1 LRRHAELR
9 RKTGQRR
16 SQRVSKAPFEVDHL
30 EIVSLDTI
38 RTDQRRS
45 ARTEVVIMR
54 FPVAS
59 CFFVVAVFA
68 CAACREDQPTVEA
81 ATLVLRN
88 GTIAT
93 VDSAKPQA
101 QAIAFRSDTI
111 AAVGSN
117 DDIEPFI
124 GPNTEVV
131 DLAGQFAIPG
141 FIDGHGHFMNL
152 GQSKMNLDLMDVKN
166 WNEIVTMV
174 GEAARNAK
182 PGEWILGRGWHQE
195 KWDTKPEPSVEGF
208 PLHDTLS
215 KVSPNNPVMLTHASG
230 HAAFVNAKAMEVAG
244 ITARTPNPPGGE
256 ILKDPSGRPIGM
268 LRETAQNLAGKAHAD
283 WRSKKTAEENR
294 ADAHRRIQLAV
305 QESLANGITSF
316 QDAGEDFQTIDIIK
330 EALTNGE
337 LGIRLWVM
345 VRDTNENLKAKLPT
359 YKAIG
364 LGDKRL
370 SIAAIKQTIDGALG
384 SRGAWLLEPYADLP
398 GHSGLNTLP
407 VENVQGAAQI
417 ALDTGVQLNVHA
429 IGDRAN
435 RTVLDI
441 YEAAFKSRPDAK
453 DLRWRIE
460 HAQHLNAADI
470 PRFGQLGV
478 IASMQGIHA
487 TSDAP
492 FVIARLGAKRAEEG
506 AYVWQKL
513 MKSGAI
519 VSNGTD
525 TPVERINPIAN
536 YYATVTRKLKD
547 GTTFYPDQRMTREE
561 ALKSY
566 TWNAAY
572 AAKEETIKGSLAA
585 GKLADVTVL
594 SKDLL
599 TVPDEEILSTKV
611 VYTIVGGKIV
621 YRGNARALTN

>member
-1 LRRHAELR
+1 M
-9 RKTGQRR
+9 
-16 SQRVSKAPFEVDHL
+16 
-30 EIVSLDTI
+30 
-38 RTDQRRS
+38 RTRLLS
-45 ARTEVVIMR
+45 GTALTLI
-54 FPVAS
+54 ALS
-59 CFFVVAVFA
+59 A
-68 CAACREDQPTVEA
+68 CAQQTRPAEEA

-93 VDSAKPQA
+93 VDAAKPKA
-101 QAIAFRSDTI
+101 QAIAFRGDTI

-117 DDIEPFI
+117 DEIQAFV
-124 GPNTEVV
+124 GPNTEVI
-131 DLAGQFAIPG
+131 DLGGQFAMPG

-152 GQSKMNLDLMDVKN
+152 GQSKMNLDVMDVKN
-166 WNEIVTMV
+166 WDEIIAMV
-174 GEAARNAK
+174 GDAAKKAK

-195 KWDTKPEPSVEGF
+195 KWDRKPEPSVEGF
-208 PLHDTLS
+208 PLHDALS
-215 KVSPNNPVMLTHASG
+215 KASPDNPVLLTHASG

-256 ILKDPSGRPIGM
+256 ILKDKSGRPMGL
-268 LRETAQNLAGKAHAD
+268 LRETAAGLAEKAHQA
-283 WRSKKTAEENR
+283 WRAQKTAEENR
-294 ADAHRRIQLAV
+294 ADAHRRIELAV
-305 QESLANGITSF
+305 QEALANGVTSF
-316 QDAGEDFQTIDIIK
+316 QDAGENFEAIDIIK
-330 EALTNGE
+330 EALNNGE
-337 LGIRLWVM
+337 LGIRVWVM
-345 VRDTNENLKAKLPT
+345 VRDSNDNLKAKLPG
-359 YKAIG
+359 YKAVG

-370 SIAAIKQTIDGALG
+370 TIAALKKTIDGALG
-384 SRGAWLLEPYADLP
+384 SRGAWMLEPYADLP
-398 GHSGLNTLP
+398 GHTGLNTLP
-407 VENVQGAAQI
+407 VAEVEEAAKI

-441 YEAAFKSRPDAK
+441 YEAAFKSRPELK

-492 FVIARLGAKRAEEG
+492 FVLARLGPQRAEEG

-536 YYATVTRKLKD
+536 FHATVTRKLKD
-547 GTTFYPDQRMTREE
+547 GSTFYPDQKMSREE

-572 AAKEETIKGSLAA
+572 AAKEENIKGSLAP

-594 SKDLL
+594 SKDILS
-599 TVPDEEILSTKV
+599 VPDDEILSTKV